1 MHAETLAMTTPRTK
15 TTAKDR
21 KAFVER
27 VRGIVT
33 QAGGRDDLDASIYTH
48 VIPVTKCGPLFV
60 SVHESHDGD
69 GVGWVACCFMYP
81 KLAVESVGTGTLN
94 PYSGKWNFHYFSPWG
109 LDDAVADFERTLGT
123 VLIGAGRSATGV
135 GHEVMGGEAE
145 QE

>member
-1 MHAETLAMTTPRTK
+1 MKR

-60 SVHESHDGD
+60 SVHGSDDSSE
-69 GVGWVACCFMYP
+69 VGWVACCFLYP
-81 KLAVESVGTGTLN
+81 KLAVELVGQGMLN
-94 PYSGKWNFHYFSPWG
+94 PYSGKWNHHYFHPWTV
-109 LDDAVADFERTLGT
+109 DDSVADFERALGS

-135 GHEVMGGEAE
+135 GHEVMGGEAV